1 MDKDKIKTR
10 FDRAKAERQ
19 LVEAE
24 IDEAYRWIH
33 GTSIIN
39 PDARPDRSHIFDTT
53 AETAVGDLVT
63 TTMTHLLPQDK
74 RWVTFQ
80 TNSRFRAE
88 FGSSSEMDLMLGQ
101 FEEQFYEHV
110 NGSEF
115 YLASAESKFDA
126 FISGTGAI
134 GVTAASDE
142 GLYYQALP
150 IYQIYYLSSGCDID
164 VVFRLHKLPA
174 RTIVERYQRAPDWVR
189 DLSRDKPDEQIEI
202 IESMVPAK
210 KRGHFEYQVW
220 TKKDWTEISATTCPY
235 KPFIVYRVDKSNGA
249 TCWSGSPVRTALADI
264 RSVNQIMKDL
274 LEDAEFIARPTYLVA
289 DNGVAMPD
297 SYKSGQFILV
307 DQSTMDSIKPLPRSG
322 DLNVHVGQIQSL
334 RDSINRALMQDVLP
348 QGDRMTTAEVQV
360 RTEKFFRRIGVHAIR
375 LEEEFLQ
382 PLVRSTVAALQKS
395 GLILNRIVL
404 DGDPAYPKVDPR
416 QTIIMSTRSLLQR
429 VEAQAEVDRVLGT
442 VFAASRLGQEGLM
455 HVNLNKVGRYI
466 FEKSN
471 FPVSLM
477 RSQEEVDQMIK
488 AAQATQAISGI
499 MQTRSGQGSPE
510 TSKATGEAIAGVLG
524 QLDK

>member
-1 MDKDKIKTR
+1 
-10 FDRAKAERQ
+10 
-19 LVEAE
+19 
-24 IDEAYRWIH
+24 
-33 GTSIIN
+33 
-39 PDARPDRSHIFDTT
+39 
-53 AETAVGDLVT
+53 
-63 TTMTHLLPQDK
+63 
-74 RWVTFQ
+74 
-80 TNSRFRAE
+80 
-88 FGSSSEMDLMLGQ
+88 
-101 FEEQFYEHV
+101 
-110 NGSEF
+110 
-115 YLASAESKFDA
+115 
-126 FISGTGAI
+126 
-134 GVTAASDE
+134 
-142 GLYYQALP
+142 
-150 IYQIYYLSSGCDID
+150 
-164 VVFRLHKLPA
+164 
-174 RTIVERYQRAPDWVR
+174 
-189 DLSRDKPDEQIEI
+189 
-202 IESMVPAK
+202 
-210 KRGHFEYQVW
+210 
-220 TKKDWTEISATTCPY
+220 
-235 KPFIVYRVDKSNGA
+235 
-249 TCWSGSPVRTALADI
+249 
-264 RSVNQIMKDL
+264 
-274 LEDAEFIARPTYLVA
+274 
-289 DNGVAMPD
+289 
-297 SYKSGQFILV
+297 
-307 DQSTMDSIKPLPRSG
+307 
-322 DLNVHVGQIQSL
+322 
-334 RDSINRALMQDVLP
+334 
-348 QGDRMTTAEVQV
+348 MTTAEVQV